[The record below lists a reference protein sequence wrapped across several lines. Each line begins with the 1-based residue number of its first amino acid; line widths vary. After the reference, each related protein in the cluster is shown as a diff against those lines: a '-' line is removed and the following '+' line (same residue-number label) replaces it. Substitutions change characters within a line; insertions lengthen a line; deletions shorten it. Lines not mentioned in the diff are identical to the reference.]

1 VKVFIRADA
10 SVLLGSGHIMRCMTL
25 AGELQAEGALVSFI
39 CRDLP
44 GNLCSLVENKGYTVH
59 RLPYSGLPAEDKPK
73 QDIDARLGGVSPAA
87 DADQT
92 MAVLERA
99 GGADWLIV
107 DHYALDSRWESKMRR
122 YVKGIMVVDDLA
134 DRPHDCDLLLDQNLY
149 KNMKTRYDGLVP
161 ARCRKLLGPGY
172 ALLRPEFREARKNL
186 RRRDGEVRRIL
197 VFFGGT
203 DPGNETAKAL
213 EAIRLLGRPDIAVD
227 VVVGGQNPHRAEIK
241 RICSGTPAANFH
253 CQAENMADL
262 MSGAD
267 LAVGAGGT
275 ATWERCFLGL
285 PAIVVVVAQNQQET
299 VDAANSA
306 GVLFHLGWSW
316 EVSPEKL
323 RDAIAGALDNPA
335 WLREMGKRAME
346 LAGPG
351 DHYEKC
357 PVMRVIMGDSRC
369 RALRISG

>member
-1 VKVFIRADA
+1 MKVFIRADA

-99 GGADWLIV
+99 GGADWIIV

-172 ALLRPEFREARKNL
+172 ALLRPEFREARKCL
-186 RRRDGEVRRIL
+186 KEREGRVRRIL
-197 VFFGGT
+197 VFFGGS
-203 DPGNETAKAL
+203 DPSDQTSKAL
-213 EAIRLLGRPDIAVD
+213 EAIRMLNRPDISVD
-227 VVVGGQNPHRAEIK
+227 VVVGKSNPHRDRVREQ
-241 RICSGTPAANFH
+241 CSQVPNSEFY
-253 CQAENMADL
+253 CQVDNMAGL
-262 MSGAD
+262 MASAD

-285 PAIVVVVAQNQQET
+285 PAIVLVIAQNHYEAT
-299 VDAANSA
+299 AAVAEA
-306 GVLFHLGWSW
+306 GAVLNLGWH
-316 EVSPEKL
+316 EKVGPEKL
-323 RDAIAGALDNPA
+323 ANAVDEFLHNPGS
-335 WLREMGKRAME
+335 LREMGDNAMNLVGSGRFDVKFFNE
-346 LAGPG
+346 
-351 DHYEKC
+351 
-357 PVMRVIMGDSRC
+357 
-369 RALRISG
+369 ISDI